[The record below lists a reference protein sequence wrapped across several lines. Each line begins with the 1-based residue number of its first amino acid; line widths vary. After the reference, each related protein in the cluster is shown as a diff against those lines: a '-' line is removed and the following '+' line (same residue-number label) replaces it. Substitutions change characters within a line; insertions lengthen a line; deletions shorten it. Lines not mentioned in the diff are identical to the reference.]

1 MVLTA
6 TIVITLSLY
15 ATFTKKDF
23 TISMGALWMV
33 SSSLLMFGMFAIIF
47 RSSVLYMF
55 YVWCVII
62 MVGFYILIDTQLIMG
77 NGRYKLSEDDY
88 IIGALILYFDI
99 IVLFLYALRALG
111 RR

>member
-1 MVLTA
+1 MALTA
-6 TIVITLSLY
+6 TIAITLSLY
-15 ATFTKKDF
+15 AKFTKKDF
-23 TISMGALWMV
+23 TILRGALWMV
-33 SSSLLMFGMFAIIF
+33 SSSLMMFGIFAVIF
-47 RSSVLYMF
+47 RFSVLYIF
-55 YVWCVII
+55 FVWCVII
-62 MVGFYILIDTQLIMG
+62 MFGFYILIDTQLIMG